1 MYPIVGL
8 LQSSQFMQFAYLQTL
23 DLLST
28 AAFLLQGVQEGN
40 PFVRLAIEISP
51 NPIIGLALVKLLGLG
66 LGLATLRLGKLQ
78 FLTKINIFF
87 AILVAW
93 NLTCLVLASR

>member
-1 MYPIVGL
+1 MYPLVGL

-28 AAFLLQGVQEGN
+28 AAFLLQGVEEAN
-40 PFVRLAIEISP
+40 PFVRFAIQVSP
-51 NPIIGLALVKLLGLG
+51 NPVIGLAFVKLVALTIGIS
-66 LGLATLRLGKLQ
+66 ALRMGKDQ
-78 FLTKINIFF
+78 FLTKINVFF

-93 NLTCLVLASR
+93 NLLCLVLASK

>member
-1 MYPIVGL
+1 
-8 LQSSQFMQFAYLQTL
+8 MQFAYLQTL

-40 PFVRLAIEISP
+40 PFVRLAIQVSP
-51 NPIIGLALVKLLGLG
+51 NPVVGLALVKVAGI
-66 LGLATLRLGKLQ
+66 AMAVTALRLGKEQ
-78 FLTKINIFF
+78 FLTRINVFF

-93 NLTCLVLASR
+93 NLVCLVLASK